1 MKTTLATIAALLLLA
16 CQPAA
21 GERAAAVSSRDET
34 AAAAAAR
41 AAAPGKEP
49 WRMFEKP
56 SDEELK
62 AKLTPQQYQ
71 VTQHEGTEPPFR
83 NEYWDN
89 KAEGIYVD
97 VVSGEPL
104 FSSREK
110 YDSGTGWPSFWQ
122 PIEKDNVVERT
133 DRKLFMTRTEVRSKH
148 GNSHLGH
155 VFNDGPRPTGLRYCM
170 NSAAMRFIP
179 VDRLEAEG
187 YGQYLALFRGETE
200 E

>member
-1 MKTTLATIAALLLLA
+1 
-16 CQPAA
+16 
-21 GERAAAVSSRDET
+21 
-34 AAAAAAR
+34 
-41 AAAPGKEP
+41 
-49 WRMFEKP
+49 MFEKP
-56 SDEELK
+56 SDEQLRS
-62 AKLTPQQYQ
+62 KLNQLQYE

-83 NEYWDN
+83 HEYGDN
-89 KAEGIYVD
+89 HQDGIYVD

-122 PIEKDNVVERT
+122 PLAKENIVEKT
-133 DRKLFMTRTEVRSKH
+133 DRQLWMERTEVRSKH

-155 VFNDGPRPTGLRYCM
+155 VFNDGPKPTGLRYCM

-187 YGQYLALFRGETE
+187 YGQYLSLFQGQSAKK
-200 E
+200 